1 MIIAELPGKVTA
13 SKADWIAATTW
24 LGFTPTNGTTA
35 SRAQCEGTIQ
45 RQLAGGYVLE
55 YITETAEQP
64 NPGFADDPRY
74 LEEREHHHL
83 NRGRFLA
90 VHRLRHSCRSLDQI
104 LGTEE
109 FTRLQDMW
117 AQGQKRWRWSVA
129 FPIIESFEIVGKP
142 KASEVLDTASY
153 RRLYAHSSATLRPLN
168 DGEREQIGQLEVQR
182 IPAFNA
188 WIAIEDEMAAVNAS
202 EITGRSLRLMEKDL
216 GAGALEGETEE
227 RRAKIRKRAAWLA
240 DRFIRI
246 RVKANALKC
255 DLCKFDPAMVL
266 NSQILKARTALDVH
280 HKFPLE
286 EGTRYTSTDDFALL
300 CPTCHRMEH
309 QLLARDGSF
318 FNQEKT
324 PDLFSE
330 EFRMKGACI

>member
-1 MIIAELPGKVTA
+1 MIIADLPGKVTA

-24 LGFTPTNGTTA
+24 LGFTPTNGSTA

-45 RQLAGGYVLE
+45 RQLAGGFVLE

-64 NPGFADDPRY
+64 NPGFTDDPRY
-74 LEEREHHHL
+74 LEEREHHRL

-104 LGTEE
+104 LGVEE

-142 KASEVLDTASY
+142 KASDVLDATSY
-153 RRLYAHSSATLRPLN
+153 RRLYAHSSATLRPMN
-168 DGEREQIGQLEVQR
+168 DWEREQIGQLEIRR

-188 WIAIEDEMAAVNAS
+188 WIAIEDEMAAVDAS
-202 EITGRSLRLMEKDL
+202 EITGRSLRLLEQDL
-216 GAGALEGETEE
+216 EAGALEGETEE

-246 RVKANALKC
+246 RRSAGSLHC
-255 DLCKFDPAMVL
+255 DLCSFDPSTIL
-266 NSQILKARTALDVH
+266 NSKILSARTALDVH
-280 HKFPLE
+280 HKYPLE

-309 QLLARDGSF
+309 QLLKRGGTF
-318 FNQEKT
+318 FNRSKA
-324 PDLFSE
+324 PHLF
-330 EFRMKGACI
+330 FGCGQG